1 MYIDLVLQET
11 SWETIL
17 VSDHWILA
25 LVRGDRLREVR
36 LYLLIKKE
44 NIFPYFISIHSI
56 SVLIY
61 SNHNRLCMTTNY
73 SWEQATSS

>member
-25 LVRGDRLREVR
+25 LVRGDRLREVP
-36 LYLLIKKE
+36 LYLLIKIKWLKKK
-44 NIFPYFISIHSI
+44 IFSDILLQFIPFFKYI
-56 SVLIY
+56 
-61 SNHNRLCMTTNY
+61 
-73 SWEQATSS
+73 